1 MRTART
7 SPRALSFAEQEN
19 VVNLLNSEQYEDMPP
34 PQIYS
39 SLLDKGVFVASVST
53 MYRLLRNRNEVKER
67 RNQLVHPVYTRPE
80 LMATAPNQVYTWD
93 ITKMRSAIT
102 GIYFYLYV
110 IIDVFSRY
118 VVGWTIQHRESAEI
132 ATELFLQTCTKQE
145 IRSGQLTVHADN
157 GPSMISKTLAALMID
172 LGVTKSHSRP
182 YVPNDNPFSEA
193 HFKTMKYRPNY
204 PDRFGSIETAKSFA
218 EDFFYWYNTQHY
230 HSGIAMMTPEMM
242 HYGKASEVI
251 EARTVVLAKAYDL
264 HPERFVRKQP
274 VPEPL
279 PTASWINKP
288 LPVASN
294 DNDQK

>member
-1 MRTART
+1 
-7 SPRALSFAEQEN
+7 
-19 VVNLLNSEQYEDMPP
+19 MPP

-242 HYGKASEVI
+242 HYGKASKVI